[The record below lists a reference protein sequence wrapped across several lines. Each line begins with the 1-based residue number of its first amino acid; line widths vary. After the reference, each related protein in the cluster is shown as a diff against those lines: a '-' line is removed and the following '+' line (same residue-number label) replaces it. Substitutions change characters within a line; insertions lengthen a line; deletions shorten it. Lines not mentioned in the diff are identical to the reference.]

1 MKSATATSEE
11 GLASL
16 LEAEGGCVSVAKACE
31 LLRKPDPVTRQA
43 LTEQIFAGEII
54 AYKRGDGKYLVPVW
68 QFQPEGGLL
77 PGLRLVLQKI
87 REIPGADP
95 LSPFA
100 FFLQAHPVTGG
111 KRPIDALRSDQIEN
125 VLEAVA
131 ANTG

>member
-1 MKSATATSEE
+1 MKSGATAEE

-16 LEAEGGCVSVAKACE
+16 LGAEGGCVGVAEACE
-31 LLRKPDPVTRQA
+31 RLRKPDPVTLQA
-43 LTEQIFAGEII
+43 LNAQIRVGEIV
-54 AYKRGDGKYLVPVW
+54 AYQTGGGEWLVPVW

-77 PGLRLVLQKI
+77 PGMRLVLQKI
-87 REIPGADP
+87 WEIPGAEP

-100 FFLQAHPVTGG
+100 FFLQAHPLTGG
-111 KRPIDALRSDQIEN
+111 KRPIDALRTGQIEN

>member
-1 MKSATATSEE
+1 MKSGATAEE

-16 LEAEGGCVSVAKACE
+16 VEAEGGCVSVTKAFE
-31 LLRKPDPVTRQA
+31 LLRKPDPVTGQA
-43 LTEQIFAGEII
+43 LNEQIRAGEIV
-54 AYKRGDGKYLVPVW
+54 AYKTGGGEYLVPVW

-77 PGLRLVLQKI
+77 PGMRLVLQKI

-100 FFLQAHPVTGG
+100 FFLQAHPLTGG
-111 KRPIDALRSDQIEN
+111 KRPIDALRSGQIEN